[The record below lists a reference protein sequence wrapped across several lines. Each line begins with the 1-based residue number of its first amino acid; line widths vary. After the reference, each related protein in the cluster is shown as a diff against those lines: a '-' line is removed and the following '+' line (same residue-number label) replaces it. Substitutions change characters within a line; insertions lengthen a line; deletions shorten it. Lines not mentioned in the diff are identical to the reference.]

1 MKEIQFIEKYQKEWE
16 QLEEYIDFAMLSARK
31 QSNQVAPQLTPES
44 FVKSYRRLCNQLAL
58 AQTRNFSQAIVE
70 HLHEL
75 AKQAHQIVYKKKS
88 SPFVRLWEIIAG
100 DFPVAVR
107 REKKVMLWALAL
119 FLLPALSMYFL
130 SQIDSTWA
138 YSLISPNEMANIEE
152 MYRPSAHERLG
163 ESRDANSDV
172 QMFGLY
178 IWNNVGI
185 GLRSFASGL
194 FFCIGAIFSVL
205 FNGAYFGA
213 ITGYLT
219 EVGYANQ
226 TLYPFVIG
234 HGSLE
239 LTAIIISA
247 GAGIRLG
254 LSFLFPRRLS
264 RLNSVINCFHSLMP
278 IVVGFTVMLVL
289 AAFIEAFWSAIPM
302 PIIFKYVVGGVLWS
316 LVIIYFLAVG
326 RRGSKSH

>member
-1 MKEIQFIEKYQKEWE
+1 MVFGGVVKETQFIEKYQQEWE
-16 QLEEYIDFAMLSARK
+16 LLEEYVSFALLSKRK
-31 QSNQVAPQLTPES
+31 QTTAVTPQLKSEA

-58 AQTRNFSQAIVE
+58 ARTRNFSQVIVE
-70 HLHEL
+70 RLHEL
-75 AKQAHQIVYKKKS
+75 AKQAHQIIYKKKS
-88 SPFVRLWEIIAG
+88 PPFVRLWEILSY
-100 DFPVAVR
+100 DFPVAIR

-119 FLLPALSMYFL
+119 FLVPALSMYFL
-130 SQIDSTWA
+130 AQTDSSWT
-138 YSLISPNEMANIEE
+138 YSLLSPYEVMNIEE
-152 MYRPSAHERLG
+152 MYRPSTHERLG
-163 ESRDANSDV
+163 QSRDANSDV
-172 QMFGLY
+172 QMFGVY

-194 FFCIGAIFSVL
+194 FFCIGAIFSVV

-264 RLNSVINCFHSLMP
+264 RLNSVIVCFQSLMP

-289 AAFIEAFWSAIPM
+289 AAFIEASGRQFPCPLRLNMGWAQCCGVWLFC
-302 PIIFKYVVGGVLWS
+302 IF
-316 LVIIYFLAVG
+316 
-326 RRGSKSH
+326 